1 MNLHLADWSVVVGLL
16 LVVVVMAIRTK
27 KHTRSVADFL
37 AAGRSA
43 GRYVITVSEG
53 AAALGAIT
61 VVATYEKF
69 YQAGFSAQ
77 WWDIPNLSTGFV
89 IALTGWVIYRFRQTR
104 AMTMA
109 QFFEMRYSRNF
120 RIFAGIL
127 AFVAGLVN
135 FGIFPAVG
143 ARFFIYFCGLPQ
155 SFDVFGYGISTFVTV
170 MVALIGI
177 SLVFTFVGGQIAVI
191 VTDFIQ
197 GMFCLA
203 AFLVIFVVL
212 ARQFSWTQ
220 ISEALAMAPPDA
232 SLINPTR
239 MSKIDGFDTYFF
251 LIAIF
256 GAFYMTMAWQGTS
269 GYNSSART
277 PHEARMAKVL
287 GKWREIVQGMLILF
301 MPICAYTFLHHPDF
315 AERAAAAQQVIS
327 GIDSE
332 QIQKQMTVPITLSA
346 ILPKGVMGVLCA
358 VMLAAFIST
367 HDTYLHSWGSIFI
380 QDVVIPFRKKPFTP
394 AQHLRMLRYS
404 TCLVAVFIFFFS
416 LLFKQTEYILM
427 FFAITGAIYLGGAG
441 SVIVGGLYWKRG
453 TTKAA
458 WCSMTIGSLLAV
470 AGIYARQKF
479 PDFPLD
485 GQRAFFLAMV
495 AAIVVYIVVSLLD
508 PRPGVDLDKILR
520 RGRFAVSS
528 DHDKHS
534 PAKGLRALAMTSEFS
549 RADKFVYISFIS
561 WIAGWL
567 TVFLIGTLYF
577 WNREV
582 PNESWLWFW
591 KYYLY
596 LAFVMGSIT
605 VVWFAIGGLRDLRA
619 MFHTLATAQRD
630 DSDDGSVDSL
640 RD

>member
-1 MNLHLADWSVVVGLL
+1 
-16 LVVVVMAIRTK
+16 MAIRTK

-43 GRYVITVSEG
+43 GRYIITVSEG

-120 RIFAGIL
+120 RIFAGVL
-127 AFVAGLVN
+127 AFVAGLIN

-143 ARFFIYFCGLPQ
+143 ARFFIYFCGLPHT
-155 SFDVFGYGISTFVTV
+155 FVAFGITVSTFVVT
-170 MVALIGI
+170 MLLLIGV
-177 SLVFTFVGGQIAVI
+177 SLIFTFVGGQIAVI

-197 GMFCLA
+197 GMFCFA

-212 ARQFSWTQ
+212 ANQFSWTQ
-220 ISEALAMAPPDA
+220 ISEAMAMAPADA
-232 SLINPTR
+232 SLVNPTR

-251 LIAIF
+251 MIAIF

-269 GYNSSART
+269 GYNCSART

-315 AERAAAAQQVIS
+315 AERASAAQRVIAT
-327 GIDSE
+327 IDSE

-380 QDVVIPFRKKPFTP
+380 QDIVIPFRKKPFKP
-394 AQHLRMLRYS
+394 DQHLRMLRYS

-416 LLFKQTEYILM
+416 LFFKQTEYILM

-453 TTKAA
+453 TTTAA
-458 WCSMTIGSLLAV
+458 WCSMITGSILAV
-470 AGIYARQKF
+470 AGIVIRQVD
-479 PDFPLD
+479 PDFAFD
-485 GQRAFFLAMV
+485 GQRLFFFAMV
-495 AAIVVYIVVSLLD
+495 SAIVVYVVVSLLSAQ
-508 PRPGVDLDKILR
+508 PGVDLDRILR
-520 RGRFAVSS
+520 RGRFAVAA
-528 DHDKHS
+528 DHK
-534 PAKGLRALAMTSEFS
+534 KGLPAAGVGSLAITSEFS
-549 RADKFVYISFIS
+549 RADKFVYTSFVC
-561 WIAGWL
+561 WIVGWL
-567 TVFLIGTLYF
+567 VVFLVATLYF
-577 WNREV
+577 WQRDV
-582 PNESWLWFW
+582 ADASWLWFW

-596 LAFVMGSIT
+596 LAFCMGTIT
-605 VVWFAIGGLRDLRA
+605 VIWFAIGGFRDLRA
-619 MFHTLATAQRD
+619 MFHTLATASRD
-630 DSDDGSVDSL
+630 DSDDGSVESL
-640 RD
+640 SDESMEN